1 MRPAC
6 RRRIA
11 HLFQYW
17 RDVSLPETGQTSLPL
32 LRREGARE
40 TGERRLF
47 ARRDFDSPPAN
58 VSHLRQIVRLKR
70 IEREAEKLDVLQRQL
85 VVIRDASRACFGVH
99 TVGERL
105 AHCIDAAPGP
115 EASFKQGYL
124 MPQSRQFKRG

>member
-11 HLFQYW
+11 HLIQYW

-32 LRREGARE
+32 LRREGARQ

-58 VSHLRQIVRLKR
+58 ISHLRQFARLKR
-70 IEREAEKLDVLQRQL
+70 IDREAEKLDVLQREL
-85 VVIRDASRACFGVH
+85 VVIRDESH
-99 TVGERL
+99 
-105 AHCIDAAPGP
+105 AAYGRP
-115 EASFKQGYL
+115 
-124 MPQSRQFKRG
+124 